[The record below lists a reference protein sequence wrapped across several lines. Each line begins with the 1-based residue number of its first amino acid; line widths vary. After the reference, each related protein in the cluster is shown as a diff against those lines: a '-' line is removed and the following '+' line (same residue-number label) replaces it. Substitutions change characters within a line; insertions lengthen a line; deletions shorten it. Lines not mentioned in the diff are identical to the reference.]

1 MESIRNLYKIGY
13 GPSSSHTMGP
23 RFATNMFLKECPN
36 ANKYKVIL
44 FGSLAATGK
53 GHLTN
58 VAIEEVFYSI
68 NKPIEIIWKPEEFK
82 SYHPNALTFFAY
94 DESDKII
101 LEKTYYSVGGGSVEE
116 EGKKNLNKEL
126 IYSDE
131 FNSMQKILEFCE
143 KEGLQLW
150 EFVKQIEGVS
160 ILSYMEE
167 VWDSM
172 VFAVKKGL
180 ETEGVLPGGLKL
192 QRKASMYYSKSLN
205 YTGSMKHNSEIIAY
219 ALAVSEENA
228 SGNVI
233 VTAPTCGSCGILPSV
248 LYYLYKNNHLT
259 KTKILNALLCAGLIG
274 NLVKENASI
283 SGAEVGCQGEVG
295 VACAMASAAA
305 TQILGGSIYQIEYA
319 AEMGLEHHLGLT
331 CDPMLGLVQIP
342 CIERN
347 AMAAIRALDHCT
359 YVLLSDGRHKVSFDE
374 VVEVMKKTGHD
385 IPPLYRETSQ
395 GGLAMIQKWKEDREN
410 ALKNKSILERKI

>member
-1 MESIRNLYKIGY
+1 MESIRELYKIGY

-23 RFATNMFLKECPN
+23 RFATNMFLNDCPD
-36 ANKYKVIL
+36 AERYQVIL

-58 VAIEEVFYSI
+58 VAIEDVF
-68 NKPIEIIWKPEEFK
+68 NKRHKKIEIIWKSNEFK
-82 SYHPNALTFFAY
+82 PYHPNALTFFAY
-94 DESDKII
+94 DNNDKVL

-116 EGKKNLNKEL
+116 EGKEKSDKL
-126 IYSDE
+126 IVYGE
-131 FNSMQKILEFCE
+131 QFNSMKKILDYCE
-143 KEGLQLW
+143 AEGLQLW
-150 EFVKQIEGVS
+150 EFVKRIEGNS
-160 ILSYMEE
+160 IVDYMQE
-167 VWDSM
+167 VWLAM
-172 VFAVKKGL
+172 TKAIKKGL
-180 ETEGVLPGGLKL
+180 DTEGVLPGGLKL
-192 QRKASMYYSKSLN
+192 QRKASMYYSKSKN

-248 LYYLYKNNHLT
+248 LYYLNNNN
-259 KTKILNALLCAGLIG
+259 KFKKSKIINALLTAGLIG
-274 NLVKENASI
+274 NIVKQNASI

-305 TQILGGSIYQIEYA
+305 TQIMGGSIYQIEYA

-347 AMAAIRALDHCT
+347 AMAAVRSIDHCT
-359 YVLLSDGRHKVSFDE
+359 YVLLGDGRHKVSFDE
-374 VVEVMKKTGHD
+374 VVEVMNETGQA
-385 IPPLYRETSQ
+385 IPPLYRETSL
-395 GGLAMIQKWKEDREN
+395 GGLALIQKWKED
-410 ALKNKSILERKI
+410 NKKR

>member
-1 MESIRNLYKIGY
+1 MESIRELYKIGY

-23 RFATNMFLKECPN
+23 RLATNMFLKECPN
-36 ANKYKVIL
+36 AFRYEVVL

-58 VAIEEVFYSI
+58 VAIEEVFEKI
-68 NKPIEIIWKPEEFK
+68 NKPLEIIWKAEVVK
-82 SYHPNALTFFAY
+82 SYHPNALTFYAY
-94 DESDKII
+94 NEKNIIVFEKI
-101 LEKTYYSVGGGSVEE
+101 YYSVGGGSVEE
-116 EGKKNLNKEL
+116 EGQGKIEKKNL
-126 IYSDE
+126 YGTQFS
-131 FNSMQKILEFCE
+131 SMQDILTYCE
-143 KEGLQLW
+143 DEGLQLW
-150 EFVKQIEGVS
+150 EFVKLIEGDS
-160 ILSYMEE
+160 ILTYMEE
-167 VWDSM
+167 VWAAMTS
-172 VFAVKKGL
+172 AIKKGL
-180 ETEGVLPGGLKL
+180 DAEGVLPGGLKL

-205 YTGSMKHNSEIIAY
+205 YTGSMKHNSELIAY

-233 VTAPTCGSCGILPSV
+233 VTAPTCGSCGILPGV
-248 LYYLYKNNHLT
+248 LYYLSQNNKFK
-259 KTKILNALLCAGLIG
+259 KTKILNALLTAGLIG
-274 NLVKENASI
+274 NIVKENASI

-305 TQILGGSIYQIEYA
+305 TQIMGGSIYQIEYA

-347 AMAAIRALDHCT
+347 AMGAVRAIDHCT
-359 YVLLSDGRHKVSFDE
+359 YVLLGDGRHKVSFDD
-374 VVEVMKKTGHD
+374 VVAVMKETGQA

-395 GGLAMIQKWKEDREN
+395 GGLALIQKWKEDRLN
-410 ALKNKSILERKI
+410 KNKI